1 MKPLPDDRDL
11 SAASRILQGW
21 ILGEALSESLKARR
35 NIAWQG
41 NLRRRS
47 KLTLHEA
54 VEAFLAALE
63 IAETAFN
70 LE

>member
-1 MKPLPDDRDL
+1 
-11 SAASRILQGW
+11 S
-21 ILGEALSESLKARR
+21 EALSESLKARR

-63 IAETAFN
+63 IAETAFH
-70 LE
+70 LK